1 MSKSV
6 LEWIMAR
13 LVVLTHNNQTY
24 SLPLTKVD
32 RGKLYGT
39 KKRVPL
45 DEKGRIC
52 SRSSLTADGKHL
64 LKSGMTAQGYFTSN
78 DRLVSRSE
86 MVGIDQSGNI
96 INTKPSTL
104 GEAQDLVGPV
114 SFEEILDLALESV
127 FYLGPSSGAEPLA
140 EILEQGVCFKFAF
153 NYTAGL
159 EVELAYLVL
168 NEDGF
173 FALVGKEILLEW
185 IDEGTVFVA
194 DLTDDDEDDL
204 DFESL

>member
-1 MSKSV
+1 
-6 LEWIMAR
+6 MAR
-13 LVVLTHNNQTY
+13 LVLLSHNNQTY

-32 RGKLYGT
+32 RNKIYGT

-45 DEKGRIC
+45 DEQGRIC
-52 SRSSLTADGKHL
+52 TRASLTADGKHL

-86 MVGIDQSGNI
+86 MVGIDQYGNI
-96 INTKPSTL
+96 VNSKPSTL

-114 SFEEILDLALESV
+114 SLQEILDMDLESV
-127 FYLGPSSGAEPLA
+127 FYLGPNSGAEPLA
-140 EILEQGVCFKFAF
+140 KILEEDICFKFPF

-159 EVELAYLVL
+159 EVETAYLVS
-168 NEDGF
+168 NEDGL
-173 FALVGKEILLEW
+173 FALVGKELPIDW
-185 IDEGTVFVA
+185 VDEGTVFVA
-194 DLTDDDEDDL
+194 DLAADDEDDL